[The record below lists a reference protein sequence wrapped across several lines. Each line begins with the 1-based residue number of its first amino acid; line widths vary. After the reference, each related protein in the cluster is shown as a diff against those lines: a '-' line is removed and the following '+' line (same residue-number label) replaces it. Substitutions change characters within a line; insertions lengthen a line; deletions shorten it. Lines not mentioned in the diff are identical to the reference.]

1 MISHFSLE
9 KCYLSKPLSFVQRKA
24 LAKFRLGV
32 LQIRI
37 ETGRYERPKKSPLER
52 ICKQCDLNVPE
63 DENHFLLHCPKHRIM
78 RESYF
83 EKINLDGFFTLHDI
97 DKLRYLVN
105 SPDIVK
111 STAQFILDCYDNRTI
126 EWQNCTMAISVGT
139 FHSAVCSNIP
149 CHIAFKGIWAI
160 RRGTSFVLWHCG
172 RTTALFSYHL
182 LAHSYSAVCI
192 NIPCHIDLRVI
203 WAIRRGTNI
212 VLWQLW

>member
-1 MISHFSLE
+1 MLHRLCNFPDSRLTKRIFLWDLQLSETSNFSTWSQETKEILNRNKLTEIFTNNIFDVKTVTEELKANLLLRDTQKLTNQCKNLPKLRTFNKISDFSLE

-126 EWQNCTMAISVGT
+126 E
-139 FHSAVCSNIP
+139 
-149 CHIAFKGIWAI
+149 
-160 RRGTSFVLWHCG
+160 
-172 RTTALFSYHL
+172 
-182 LAHSYSAVCI
+182 
-192 NIPCHIDLRVI
+192 
-203 WAIRRGTNI
+203 
-212 VLWQLW
+212 